1 MILFIIT
8 CILFITALVAYFFTH
23 SKENENADILFWG
36 MYFVLSII
44 CSFIYLSEI
53 NQLEWNKIIS
63 FDRILYIVIVVVL
76 FILFELLSPTI
87 RLKKSEQSNVSEEIV
102 QIKENRYNLLMK
114 KMIHIF
120 TFLAIVL
127 CICYYGYYLFFK
139 IESNSFTL
147 DVFKGSYGIILIF
160 LNAVCLYQFV
170 HHILKLKKYQYSDN
184 DLFDVHRK
192 EILQK
197 ENWKL

>member
-1 MILFIIT
+1 MTLFIIT
-8 CILFITALVAYFFTH
+8 CILIITSLVNYLFTNIY
-23 SKENENADILFWG
+23 ENENSNILFWG
-36 MYFVLSII
+36 IYFVISIV

-63 FDRILYIVIVVVL
+63 FDRILYIVIVLVL
-76 FILFELLSPTI
+76 FGLFELLSPTI
-87 RLKKSEQSNVSEEIV
+87 KFKKRDQLNISEQIV
-102 QIKENRYNLLMK
+102 HIKEYRYNLLMK
-114 KMIHIF
+114 KMISIF
-120 TFLAIVL
+120 IVFALVL
-127 CICYYGYYLFFK
+127 CVCYNGYSIFFN

-160 LNAVCLYQFV
+160 FNAICLYQFV
-170 HHILKLKKYQYSDN
+170 HHIFKLKNYQCSDN
-184 DLFDVHRK
+184 ELFEVHRK